1 MMRLRWELDMEQLE
15 VPAKFGYIW
24 TMTGDEQSVCR
35 AGCSTC
41 RWRMGSVGTRW
52 GVIKERDDTG
62 LVVRG
67 CWVHYDRYKVKR
79 GLCRA

>member
-1 MMRLRWELDMEQLE
+1 MSAEQD
-15 VPAKFGYIW
+15 VQ
-24 TMTGDEQSVCR
+24 TG
-35 AGCSTC
+35 

-52 GVIKERDDTG
+52 GVTKERDDTG

-67 CWVHYDRYKVKR
+67 CWVHYDRYKIKR